1 MITSVDAFF
10 VRVCPVKTCLA
21 PATKRP
27 KGWRDKDA
35 TNKIASMILHSEYSW
50 WWKAVD
56 GEFEGEEFVRS
67 NCCCTAALRPT
78 TTTTM
83 APPPLLPP
91 PPPPWHHHYHDEIYH
106 PHHIKL
112 PQPPV
117 KQSHHHHHVTIQEEV
132 SLDEAWLPACSSIAT
147 QTLKYCQK
155 VSFQPWLLRL
165 HWD

>member
-1 MITSVDAFF
+1 MQQTRSHQWSSTPNTHDDEKQLMVSLRERSLWGAT
-10 VRVCPVKTCLA
+10 VAA
-21 PATKRP
+21 PLLSAPPPPLPRHHHHYYHH
-27 KGWRDKDA
+27 
-35 TNKIASMILHSEYSW
+35 HS
-50 WWKAVD
+50 
-56 GEFEGEEFVRS
+56 
-67 NCCCTAALRPT
+67 
-78 TTTTM
+78 TTTM